1 MSACFLVAL
10 AFVCGFIFDVLWT
23 LCVNSVRDRH
33 AARAAHLAL
42 LIYMLGLV
50 STLLVVERCAA
61 AIVAYGLGNW
71 LGTYLT
77 VRYCKRQTTWSKE
90 TK

>member
-1 MSACFLVAL
+1 MSAYSLVAV
-10 AFVCGFIFDVLWT
+10 AFLCGFVFDILWA

-77 VRYCKRQTTWSKE
+77 VRYCKRQTTWSEE